1 MQQPSPMKWTVPC
14 PERAS
19 LGRTVAESV
28 AAVYSLKRQQKI
40 ANLPISLDDIR
51 TIERS
56 AARALR
62 EHIKTHGC
70 LTH

>member
-1 MQQPSPMKWTVPC
+1 MQQPSPMKWTAPC
-14 PERAS
+14 PQRERLS
-19 LGRTVAESV
+19 QTVAESV

-51 TIERS
+51 TVERS

-70 LTH
+70 WTH